1 MNLITRCTTLYDFE
15 LNEEFIFLSALRF
28 NVENELEPILL
39 QLVTFLE
46 ARERDLVGDDLIN
59 DLYKYLFNDYE
70 LENDEQYHQYLEKY
84 VEFIPNWFD
93 NVL

>member
-1 MNLITRCTTLYDFE
+1 MRL
-15 LNEEFIFLSALRF
+15 

-39 QLVTFLE
+39 QLVMFLE
-46 ARERDLVGDDLIN
+46 VRERDRVEDDLIN

-84 VEFIPNWFD
+84 VEFIPD
-93 NVL
+93 DAE